1 MSGRRLLLSVSSLS
15 ALALLASVGPAAAES
30 TTTRDAGRDVVSVSS
45 NGEGPQRVVTSR
57 REGDARRMRV
67 THGAETVRVAVRL
80 ARLSRPNGADA
91 FHALAFRTDRGR
103 ADLSIYVHG
112 ENWQGDRSWD
122 TPGRDQACDGLRTRI
137 DYRRDSVVAVVPR
150 ACLKDPRW
158 VRVGFG
164 TAVYRA
170 DRFYADDVNLDG
182 RITDDLA
189 YGPRVRRG

>member
-30 TTTRDAGRDVVSVSS
+30 TTTRDAGRDVVSVST
-45 NGEGPQRVVTSR
+45 NAEGPQRVVTAR
-57 REGDARRMRV
+57 REGDALRMRV
-67 THGAETVRVAVRL
+67 THGTDSIRVAVRL

-103 ADLSIYVHG
+103 ADLSIYVQG
-112 ENWQGDRSWD
+112 KNWQGDRSWH
-122 TPGRDQACDGLRTRI
+122 TPGRNQACDGLRTRI
-137 DYRRDSVVAVVPR
+137 DYRSDSVVAVVPR

-164 TAVYRA
+164 TAVTRG
-170 DRFYADDVNLDG
+170 DRLYADDVLRDG
-182 RITDDLA
+182 RIADDLA
-189 YGPRVRRG
+189 YGPRVHRG